1 MDQPRL
7 SKTLRSLFLNPFW
20 KKLRTCSGLLRNCWQ
35 APGVILAP
43 GSTLPYLLSLP
54 VRPCSWCTNNL
65 DQTALQQSIICIVQS
80 SSFWF
85 SLKDH
90 IVQNPI
96 FGQRARVCICNLICS
111 RVRIHIRWGIL
122 IYLVCENIKNS
133 VAFVL

>member
-1 MDQPRL
+1 MLQAA
-7 SKTLRSLFLNPFW
+7 SK
-20 KKLRTCSGLLRNCWQ
+20 LLAGPWSNSSTRHDPTQSFVTTRQ
-35 APGVILAP
+35 AF
-43 GSTLPYLLSLP
+43 
-54 VRPCSWCTNNL
+54 SWCTNIL
-65 DQTALQQSIICIVQS
+65 DQTDLQQSIICIVQS

-85 SLKDH
+85 SSKDH